1 VAVKAKPEQRKG
13 NGVPP
18 PPQRDEQVDLE
29 RGKDDSEEADDEV
42 AADQGRRNRP
52 GRPASPLS
60 PTSAR
65 SVRSVVESPMA
76 SPGLDD
82 VLSNSS
88 REHSDATHAT
98 DAPLVRAQSRAS
110 SHRSHQQPPQSPRPV
125 QNLAAHTSHRNNRPR
140 VPSRR
145 WRDGLSPSM
154 ELEEIYEKIPP
165 QCRRFFTLLD
175 KELERVTSFYADREA
190 EAVERYEQLSY
201 QWKEL
206 ASASFSS
213 SSSPFRAP
221 LLHFLLL
228 PSLRLKLHPSADHKK
243 EFVAHRD
250 GDCGQP
256 GFVSNLLPKNAHL
269 PNVPGSGLVR
279 RAVAP
284 RGKSR
289 ARRESDATT
298 DDGAVATGR
307 EGGVRVQDP
316 KWKHGR
322 PEEYTNAR
330 AKLKLA
336 SASLVPPS
344 FRQVELTFTL
354 SSYSLRVLPLSRH
367 AQELPCPQPY
377 RLRQGPFPLFRPP
390 RPSY

>member
-1 VAVKAKPEQRKG
+1 MRLTNGDERTSTSVLFSPSLSQIPELTFSFLQYRQLKKQIGRAEEELIAIDEGADEEKPPAAVKAKAEQRKG

-29 RGKDDSEEADDEV
+29 RGKDESEEANDEV
-42 AADQGRRNRP
+42 AADQGRRNRSS
-52 GRPASPLS
+52 RPASPLS

-65 SVRSVVESPMA
+65 SVRSVVESPLA

-125 QNLAAHTSHRNNRPR
+125 QNLATHTSHRNNRPR

-206 ASASFSS
+206 ASASSS
-213 SSSPFRAP
+213 SSSFP
-221 LLHFLLL
+221 LRFL
-228 PSLRLKLHPSADHKK
+228 P
-243 EFVAHRD
+243 
-250 GDCGQP
+250 
-256 GFVSNLLPKNAHL
+256 
-269 PNVPGSGLVR
+269 
-279 RAVAP
+279 VAP
-284 RGKSR
+284 S
-289 ARRESDATT
+289 SFI
-298 DDGAVATGR
+298 
-307 EGGVRVQDP
+307 
-316 KWKHGR
+316 
-322 PEEYTNAR
+322 
-330 AKLKLA
+330 
-336 SASLVPPS
+336 SSPS
-344 FRQVELTFTL
+344 
-354 SSYSLRVLPLSRH
+354 PH
-367 AQELPCPQPY
+367 AH
-377 RLRQGPFPLFRPP
+377 
-390 RPSY
+390 